1 MKFTVLG
8 STGFIGKNLALYLR
22 GEGHDVWT
30 PERGD
35 KSILTRPLGHV
46 FYCIGLTADFRTKPY
61 DTIRAHVCL
70 LADVLELANFDSLI
84 YLSSTRVYAR
94 SQSATE
100 EITLEV
106 DPKNPSDLYN
116 LSKLTGESLC
126 NSSKNGVIKV
136 VRLSNVIGID
146 GGKNFMFELIREAHS
161 GRIVL
166 KSALSSSKDY
176 IWVEDVVRLL
186 TQVALEGQ
194 YCLYN
199 IASGINVLH
208 QDIVLHISA
217 LTGCSVDVAIGA
229 LPHVFPLIS
238 IDRIIKEF
246 NFHPRLVLENIHELI
261 MTPL

>member
-22 GEGHDVWT
+22 EKGHDVWT

-35 KSILTRPLGHV
+35 KSILTRSLGHV

-61 DTIRAHVCL
+61 DTIRAHVSL
-70 LADVLELANFDSLI
+70 LADVLELANFNSLI

-100 EITLEV
+100 DIILEV
-106 DPKNPSDLYN
+106 DPKDPSDLYN

-126 NSSKNGVIKV
+126 NSSKNGVVKV

-146 GGKNFMFELIREAHS
+146 SGSNNFMFELIREAHS

-176 IWVEDVVRLL
+176 IWIEDVVRLL

-194 YCLYN
+194 YSLYN
-199 IASGINVLH
+199 IASGINISHL
-208 QDIVLHISA
+208 DIVSCFTA
-217 LTGCSVDVAIGA
+217 LTRCSAIGA
-229 LPHVFPLIS
+229 IPQIFPSVS

-246 NFHPRLVLENIHELI
+246 NFHPKSVLENLKELMI
-261 MTPL
+261 TSR